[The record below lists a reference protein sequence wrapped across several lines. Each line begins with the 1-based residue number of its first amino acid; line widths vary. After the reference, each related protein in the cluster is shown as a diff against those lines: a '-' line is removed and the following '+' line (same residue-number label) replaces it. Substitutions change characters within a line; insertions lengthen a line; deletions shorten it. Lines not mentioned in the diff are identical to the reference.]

1 MSSPAVH
8 IGICPVWAV
17 VARLAPNRTGPD
29 RGGHR
34 DPPVHSRRQ
43 QLAVPGRLDGGEPPD
58 PGGGY
63 RDHGPDLPMYL
74 RGPRRALAGRDSTG
88 PHVTSAGGT
97 PRLGV
102 SPARARRRAMILVTG

>member
-43 QLAVPGRLDGGEPPD
+43 QLAVPRRLGGGEPPD
-58 PGGGY
+58 PGGRGGGGPPDRGGGS
-63 RDHGPDLPMYL
+63 RDPGPDLPMYL

-97 PRLGV
+97 P
-102 SPARARRRAMILVTG
+102 